1 MAGIL
6 EVVQKQIALLVEA
19 DTILNEIDRL
29 PQEQLG
35 IKTIHSQL
43 MSLEKEIERYK
54 DLKTKVYQDML
65 DGVVSREEYKEINAR
80 FTEKLSAAK
89 DAKAELEAKRD
100 KLLSRTS
107 NIRPWMSYFREYRNV
122 DHLDRKMIASII
134 DSIDIYDTGRLE
146 INYRYADEIKE
157 MLAWV
162 SELDD
167 GAQECWEERRV
178 VG

>member
-1 MAGIL
+1 M
-6 EVVQKQIALLVEA
+6 
-19 DTILNEIDRL
+19 
-29 PQEQLG
+29 
-35 IKTIHSQL
+35 
-43 MSLEKEIERYK
+43 
-54 DLKTKVYQDML
+54 
-65 DGVVSREEYKEINAR
+65 
-80 FTEKLSAAK
+80 
-89 DAKAELEAKRD
+89 EAKRD
-100 KLLSRTS
+100 KLLSRAS